1 MNNPLI
7 NLMYLGQRPFKNP
20 PKMKFTL
27 FLIMAPFLFTQA
39 NIPLSAY
46 LPDKGYLTE
55 QFQVTG
61 TVTDENGVPLPG
73 ASVVVK
79 GTTTG
84 TVTDFDGKYS
94 IDVVSTGT
102 LVFSYIGYRTIEV
115 AVSGNPNINA
125 TLPVDATQLD
135 DVVVV
140 GYGTQKKSEITS
152 SISQIDGRDFQTSTA
167 SNAAMALQGRA
178 SGVEFVNSG

>member
-1 MNNPLI
+1 
-7 NLMYLGQRPFKNP
+7 NP
-20 PKMKFTL
+20 PKIRFTL
-27 FLIMAPFLFTQA
+27 FLIMASLLYTQA
-39 NIPLSAY
+39 NVPLSLEDVPLY
-46 LPDKGYLTE
+46 LPDNGSLTE
-55 QFQVTG
+55 QFQVAG

-94 IDVVSTGT
+94 IEVASTGT

-125 TLPVDATQLD
+125 TLPVDATQSD

-140 GYGTQKKSEITS
+140 GDGTQDKGMIA
-152 SISQIDGRDFQTSTA
+152 ST
-167 SNAAMALQGRA
+167 
-178 SGVEFVNSG
+178 V